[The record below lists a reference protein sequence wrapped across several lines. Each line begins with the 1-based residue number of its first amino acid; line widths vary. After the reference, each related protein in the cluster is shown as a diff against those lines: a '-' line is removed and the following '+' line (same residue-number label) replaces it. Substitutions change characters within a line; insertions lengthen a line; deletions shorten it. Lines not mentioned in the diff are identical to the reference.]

1 MSGYIK
7 YVDNG
12 WKNMSFLIE
21 DDSILVKYN
30 DIWNKIKNRLNMKFH
45 SKPDYNEKYL
55 KTKVKAYNGVVNTIF
70 QINRIPKERIL
81 NTCMAVTCIGPFMK
95 MNKKNQ
101 NYPQVNLKECRY
113 EIKKKMLAKFID
125 VELD

>member
-1 MSGYIK
+1 MYCFTSKYEYMGGYTK

-21 DDSILVKYN
+21 DDSILAKYN

-55 KTKVKAYNGVVNTIF
+55 RTKVKAYNGVVNTIF
-70 QINRIPKERIL
+70 
-81 NTCMAVTCIGPFMK
+81 
-95 MNKKNQ
+95 
-101 NYPQVNLKECRY
+101 
-113 EIKKKMLAKFID
+113 
-125 VELD
+125 

>member
-55 KTKVKAYNGVVNTIF
+55 RTKVKTYNGVVNTIF

-81 NTCMAVTCIGPFMK
+81 YTCMAVTCIGPFMK
-95 MNKKNQ
+95 MNKKN
-101 NYPQVNLKECRY
+101 YPQVYLKECRY

-125 VELD
+125 VELE